1 LGGVDAQ
8 PALIR
13 IARPP
18 VRSPDADRPFA
29 VLLNGEHAGMLE
41 HGEYVTLEVAPGA
54 HLLELRLPDAG
65 SPVKEVTVGPGERVL
80 LGCRSRA
87 GGVNVLFGVF
97 RRGRYISWISEQHA

>member
-1 LGGVDAQ
+1 VEE

-29 VLLNGEHAGMLE
+29 VLLDDEHSGMLE
-41 HGEYVTLEVAPGA
+41 HGDHITFEVAPGT
-54 HLLELRLPDAG
+54 HRLELRLPDAH
-65 SPVKEVTVGPGERVL
+65 SPIREVTVGPGERVL

-87 GGVNVLFGVF
+87 GGVNVLFGMF
-97 RRGRYISWISEQHA
+97 ARGRYITWIT